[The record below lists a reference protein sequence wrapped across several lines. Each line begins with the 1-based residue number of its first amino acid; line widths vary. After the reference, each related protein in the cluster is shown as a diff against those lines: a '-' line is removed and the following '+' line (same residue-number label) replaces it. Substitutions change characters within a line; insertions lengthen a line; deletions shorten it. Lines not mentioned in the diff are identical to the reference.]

1 MSERESAG
9 RELAKGAGR
18 ILGHLA
24 AIVVGVILMILGVAL
39 GVGLV
44 TLPVAI
50 PIGLA
55 GLAVCGWG
63 LFGWSRETG
72 FPATPP
78 S

>member
-9 RELAKGAGR
+9 RELTKGAGR
-18 ILGHLA
+18 VIGHLA
-24 AIVVGVILMILGVAL
+24 AIVVGVVLMILGVAL

-44 TLPVAI
+44 TLPAAV

-55 GLAVCGWG
+55 GLVVCGWG
-63 LFGWSRETG
+63 LFGWSPEKG